1 MILIKHWGT
10 HEELLGEEINIKDVF
25 SPPSAPLL
33 TAYEAD
39 ITATFCGEYY
49 VYNLP
54 TVPLCAARYC
64 AQHLE

>member
-1 MILIKHWGT
+1 MSSIKHSGT
-10 HEELLGEEINIKDVF
+10 HEELLGEEIKMKVVF

-33 TAYEAD
+33 TVYEAD

-64 AQHLE
+64 AQDLE